1 MIATGTQERNG
12 KLEENLQLLRSL
24 AQELERAMQAIV
36 RNSLQDLEDSIANQQ
51 ALSARLVELRG
62 DVVGLVQKST
72 PTPVEIDEDLM
83 KQVRDASSTLQS
95 LNRRYSA
102 LLHHSSR
109 SVEMMVSLFSS
120 FRGQIQEGSGPRLKH
135 QTWSCQ
141 V

>member
-1 MIATGTQERNG
+1 MATGIQERNG
-12 KLEENLQLLRSL
+12 KVEEHLQLLRSL
-24 AQELERAMQAIV
+24 AQELERAMQAIA
-36 RNSLQDLEDSIANQQ
+36 RNSLPDLEDSIANQQ
-51 ALSARLVELRG
+51 TLTARMVDLREDVTGSFKKSAA
-62 DVVGLVQKST
+62 S
-72 PTPVEIDEDLM
+72 PVEIDGDLM
-83 KQVRDASSTLQS
+83 QQVRDASSKLQL
-95 LNRRYSA
+95 LNRRYSI

>member
-1 MIATGTQERNG
+1 VIATGIQERNG
-12 KLEENLQLLRSL
+12 KLEENLRLLRSL
-24 AQELERAMQAIV
+24 AQELERAMQAIA
-36 RNSLQDLEDSIANQQ
+36 RNSLEDLEDSIANQQ
-51 ALSARLVELRG
+51 SLSAQLVELRG
-62 DVVGLVQKST
+62 DVAGLLKKNT
-72 PTPVEIDEDLM
+72 PSPIEIDEDLM
-83 KQVRDASSTLQS
+83 QQVRAASSTLQL

-120 FRGQIQEGSGPRLKH
+120 FRGQIQEDSGPGLKY